1 MAQVT
6 PPSPA
11 PTTAVPS
18 TPTPAA
24 TRPRGRWALRLF
36 MLLGCC
42 LGVALWF
49 APMIVAETS
58 LKQQVPKL
66 LFPLY
71 PGTVEIGSASL
82 GWLQPVV
89 VRGLRADDAEGNL
102 FLEVKEFSTSE
113 PLWKLAVSQAN
124 LGRLILVEP
133 KVSVVFRAGG
143 SNVED
148 ILEKMMSG
156 PPSSAPPSDLE
167 LEVQN
172 ASVSLDYKTASLSST
187 ISPLS
192 LVMQLKR
199 GAVEELETTIG
210 EAPAPGEA
218 SLQPPTNW
226 LAFRFGNEPTQDGV
240 AMTPRSKHVR
250 LKATAWSLEPL
261 RPALARFEPDAE
273 LSGEIDADVRSQVN
287 LAEMQT
293 DWTASEWSWDGR
305 ITVKKLVLAGLSMLN
320 KDRVQLAATSVAGR
334 LAAQQ
339 GRLSMDQ
346 AQVETEFGEVTAT
359 GDIPLAGLGS
369 AMTINSART
378 ILSDQDYTVHGH
390 VDLQRLAALF
400 PSTLRIREGTEITG
414 GRIDVNLKSEV
425 MQGDSR
431 GWTADATLDHLAARN
446 HGQAVAL
453 DQPLQLAMQAHRTG
467 DAISIDKLNCR
478 SDFLNLTGRGTL
490 ADAQFS
496 ATGDLT
502 KLEENLQKFIDL
514 GLEKI
519 AGKIKVQGQIQR
531 GNNDLVS
538 LATVIQL
545 DGFRWDLSKT
555 TTWQEPQ
562 LILKIEADAKLES
575 DSSLKLL
582 ESAEMTLSSGQDT
595 LVATLQQ
602 PVDLHAV
609 AGRWPLKAALQGDL
623 HTWQNRL
630 TPFVALPGWQLG
642 GTTQIDL
649 TVTAD
654 SKLIDVSHLTV
665 NVTNLDAHHPDW
677 WIKEPQVKLETAGAW
692 AVAQSEWTAPQTTL
706 TTTAI
711 ACRVNELL
719 VGLKPD
725 GQLERVTGDA
735 AYRGDLDKLSR
746 WKNQALERPSYHAM
760 GTFEGRMH
768 LVEHDSVI
776 SLDMDTT
783 VTKMVL
789 ADLETL
795 PNQQL
800 HWVALWREPELHV
813 LGKGTYDIATDQL
826 QMENAAVEADG
837 LTLNVHGSLAQLS
850 TAQLVDLKGE
860 LGYDWAVVGQ
870 RMGDSLKNKVQL
882 TGKQRRPLALKGSL
896 ASLANASVAGAGNTS
911 GALGAVDLAGS
922 AAVGWDSAT
931 IEGLNVGATDISARL
946 DKGVCQFTPIETT
959 VADGKLHLT
968 PQVRFD
974 RNPALLLLP
983 AEKVIDHVQI
993 TPQLCDSWIKYV
1005 APLMADATQIDGQF
1019 SLDMNS
1025 GTLPIS
1031 APMTGELAASLGVHH
1046 VQLRPGGVALQVMGM
1061 IDQIKGLIQ
1070 RKPVGNAP
1078 RDRIWMQMPEQS
1090 VPFKL
1095 TGGRVYH
1102 QGVTFKIGDGIVQ
1115 SSGSVG
1121 MDETV
1126 DLVLQIPILDEWAN
1140 DQKLLGGL
1148 KGKTLK
1154 IPLRGSLS
1162 RPQFDSRVLTEL
1174 ATQIGGTALEGA
1186 IEDKLDDLFK
1196 KKLNKF
1202 LPGQN

>member
-1 MAQVT
+1 MTQVT
-6 PPSPA
+6 NQSPA
-11 PTTAVPS
+11 PAAAIEPASSKPS
-18 TPTPAA
+18 AK
-24 TRPRGRWALRLF
+24 PRGRWAMRLL
-36 MLLGCC
+36 MIGGCC
-42 LGVALWF
+42 LGLAIWF
-49 APMIVAETS
+49 APMIVAETA
-58 LKQQVPKL
+58 LKQQVPRL

-89 VRGLRADDAEGNL
+89 VHDLRAEDAEGNP

-133 KVSVVFRAGG
+133 KVAVAFRPDG
-143 SNVED
+143 SNLED

-156 PPSSAPPSDLE
+156 PPSSAPPADFE
-167 LEVQN
+167 LEVKD
-172 ASVSLDYKTASLSST
+172 ATLTLDHKVASLSST
-187 ISPLS
+187 ISPVS

-199 GAVEELETTIG
+199 GAVEEFETTIG
-210 EAPAPGEA
+210 EVPSADEP

-240 AMTPRSKHVR
+240 AMAPGSKHIR

-261 RPALARFEPDAE
+261 RPALARFEPDSE
-273 LSGEIDADVRSQVN
+273 LSGEIDADIRSQVN
-287 LAEMQT
+287 LAELQT
-293 DWTASEWSWDGR
+293 DWTTSEWSWDGR
-305 ITVKKLVLAGLSMLN
+305 VTARKLVLAGLSMLN
-320 KDRVQLAATSVAGR
+320 KDRVQLETTSLAGR

-346 AQVETEFGEVTAT
+346 AQLETEFGEVTAS
-359 GDIPLAGLGS
+359 GDISLAGLGT
-369 AMTINSART
+369 AAAINSVQS
-378 ILSDQDYTVHGH
+378 ILGDQDYVIHGH
-390 VDLQRLAALF
+390 LDLQRLAALL
-400 PSTLRIREGTEITG
+400 PSTLRIHEGTEITG
-414 GRIDVNLKSEV
+414 GRVDVNLKSESS
-425 MQGDSR
+425 QGDSR
-431 GWTADATLDHLAARN
+431 SWTADATLDGLSGRN
-446 HGQAVAL
+446 HGAAIAL
-453 DQPLQLAMQAHRTG
+453 EQPLQLAMQAHRTG
-467 DAISIDKLNCR
+467 DAITVDKVNCQ

-490 ADAQFS
+490 TDAQFS

-502 KLEENLQKFIDL
+502 RLEETLQRFIDL
-514 GLEKI
+514 GLARI

-531 GNNDLVS
+531 GDNDHVS
-538 LATVIQL
+538 LATVVQL

-555 TTWQEPQ
+555 TSWQEPQ
-562 LILKIEADAKLES
+562 LILNVEATAETES
-575 DSSLKLL
+575 GTSIKSLD
-582 ESAEMTLSSGQDT
+582 SAELKLSSGHDT

-602 PVDLHAV
+602 PVDFHSADR
-609 AGRWPLKAALQGDL
+609 RWPITATLQGDM

-630 TPFVALPGWQLG
+630 SPFVAFPGWQLG
-642 GTTQIDL
+642 GTALID
-649 TVTAD
+649 VAATAD
-654 SKLIDVSHLTV
+654 SKSIEVGHLNA
-665 NVTNLDAHHPDW
+665 NVTNLDARHPDW
-677 WIKEPQVKLETAGAW
+677 WIKEPQVKLETAGHW
-692 AVAQSEWTAPQTTL
+692 SIAQSEWNAKQTTL
-706 TTTAI
+706 TATAI
-711 ACRVNELL
+711 ACRINELV

-725 GQLERVTGDA
+725 GQVERVTGDA

-746 WKNQALERPSYHAM
+746 WKNQALERPSYHVM
-760 GTFEGRMH
+760 GTFEGRTH
-768 LVEHDSVI
+768 LIEQDSVI
-776 SLDMDTT
+776 SLDLDAT
-783 VTKMVL
+783 VTKLVF

-800 HWVALWREPELHV
+800 HWVALWREPELHII
-813 LGKGTYDIATDQL
+813 GKGRYDIATDQL

-837 LTLNVHGSLAQLS
+837 LALNVHGSLAQLS
-850 TAQLVDLKGE
+850 TTQLIDIKGE
-860 LGYDWAVVGQ
+860 LDYDWAIVGQ

-882 TGKQRRPLALKGSL
+882 TGKQKRPLALKGSL
-896 ASLANASVAGAGNTS
+896 TSLANAGGTGSNG
-911 GALGAVDLAGS
+911 GALGAVDIAGN
-922 AAVGWDSAT
+922 AAVGWDSAV
-931 IEGLNVGATDISARL
+931 IEGLNIGATDISARL
-946 DKGVCQFTPIETT
+946 EKGVCQFSPIETT

-974 RNPALLLLP
+974 RSPALLLLP
-983 AEKVIDHVQI
+983 AEKVIDRVQI
-993 TPQLCDSWIKYV
+993 TPQLCDSWLKYV

-1019 SLDMNS
+1019 SLDVNG
-1025 GTLPIS
+1025 GTLPIA
-1031 APMTGELAASLGVHH
+1031 APMSGEMAASLGVHH
-1046 VQLRPGGVALQVMGM
+1046 VQVRPGGAALQVMGM
-1061 IDQIKGLIQ
+1061 VDQIKSLIQ
-1070 RKPVGNAP
+1070 RKPVGNGP

-1090 VPFKL
+1090 IPFKL

-1121 MDETV
+1121 MDETI

-1140 DQKLLGGL
+1140 DQKLLAGL

-1154 IPLRGSLS
+1154 IPVRGSLS

-1202 LPGQN
+1202 LPGQD